1 MKLNNF
7 SSKGERF
14 SIFINLFRR
23 YITILFLLSEPFRFQ
38 NDFHSAK
45 RSKIDLPNGDILP
58 IYLFSFYRSNMQKE
72 KNKTG
77 EKQHL
82 FMPRYASCF
91 FAIRVLAPNCSDRW
105 STVGSKRRDAS
116 TIVIKRDRV
125 IQISFV
131 PRKDEMDRVPS
142 SWKKPLL
149 LHRQS
154 FESTNKLRNAHK
166 LYSREANR
174 SFRGDRCLTTNV
186 FIYCEFYTRADR
198 TLLGICIRI
207 FPDEFGMHALVWIIW
222 VSNMSDSFE
231 NISL

>member
-1 MKLNNF
+1 MPYQFL
-7 SSKGERF
+7 SSK
-14 SIFINLFRR
+14 
-23 YITILFLLSEPFRFQ
+23 PFRFQ
-38 NDFHSAK
+38 KDFHSTG
-45 RSKIDLPNGDILP
+45 RLKIDLPKEDILP
-58 IYLFSFYRSNMQKE
+58 IFLFSFYRTNMQEE

-82 FMPRYASCF
+82 FMQQYASCL

-105 STVGSKRRDAS
+105 STVGSKRCDAS

-125 IQISFV
+125 IQISLV
-131 PRKDEMDRVPS
+131 SRKDEMDRVPS

-149 LHRQS
+149 LLQRS
-154 FESTNKLRNAHK
+154 FESTNKLRNVHK

-198 TLLGICIRI
+198 TLLAICIRI
-207 FPDEFGMHALVWIIW
+207 FPDEFGMHAFVWII
-222 VSNMSDSFE
+222 FE
-231 NISL
+231 FWTCPILLKIFSYNV

>member
-1 MKLNNF
+1 MKTF
-7 SSKGERF
+7 Y
-14 SIFINLFRR
+14 R
-23 YITILFLLSEPFRFQ
+23 YIYFPFTARICR
-38 NDFHSAK
+38 K
-45 RSKIDLPNGDILP
+45 RKIKQVKSST
-58 IYLFSFYRSNMQKE
+58 FSCRG
-72 KNKTG
+72 T
-77 EKQHL
+77 HL
-82 FMPRYASCF
+82 AF